1 MTFAH
6 QRSHAWLPLSPGLAA
21 EVAGRSR
28 QPESPSETRLLER
41 RERGWQQDLVLL
53 RQKPIG
59 PARRRPDALLPGVVP
74 HSGALI
80 EARVGPDV
88 YEAIGAAELDAA
100 GEDDGRELRA
110 LGELRLP
117 PGRHVG
123 QRTGLQRVVTQLEDR
138 PDRKSTRL
146 NSSHGYISYA
156 VFCLKKNSPARRA

>member
-1 MTFAH
+1 MPGCPEPGPGC
-6 QRSHAWLPLSPGLAA
+6 RGGRPLPAA
-21 EVAGRSR
+21 RE
-28 QPESPSETRLLER
+28 PERARLLER

-88 YEAIGAAELDAA
+88 YEPIGAAELDAA

-110 LGELRLP
+110 IGELRLP

-138 PDRKSTRL
+138 DRKSTRL
-146 NSSHGYISYA
+146 NSSHSQISYA
-156 VFCLKKNSPARRA
+156 VFCLKKKTETSMLRTA